1 MTTTTTNTFQTYGN
15 PQLPRFNAWVESV
28 ESQFPLESCLSD
40 WTDYI
45 FASTTDD
52 SGEILPSGLDPFSN
66 KIAWVEKTPYV
77 RGDPSL
83 NLLHEFFYGS
93 KFDFDSPNFE
103 ERFEDFIEQHLN
115 LHIAALWHPFMH
127 VSASLQGYVSGDIRL
142 VMPQLAQDFCDHAL
156 MWSYAQDVPLLK
168 TPN

>member
-1 MTTTTTNTFQTYGN
+1 
-15 PQLPRFNAWVESV
+15 VESV
-28 ESQFPLESCLSD
+28 ESQFPLESGLSD

-83 NLLHEFFYGS
+83 NLLSEAIQGS
-93 KFDFDSPNFE
+93 KFDFDAPDFE

-115 LHIAALWHPFMH
+115 GFIAALWHPFMH
-127 VSASLQGYVSGDIRL
+127 MSASLQGDVGEIYLIV
-142 VMPQLAQDFCDHAL
+142 PQLAQDFCDHAL
-156 MWSYAQDVPLLK
+156 MWHRAQDVPLLE
-168 TPN
+168 TSN